1 MASPLTDAV
10 LELAELAGESGIA
23 MGAIVDT
30 LEGRGFAAE
39 HVEREIWSLLERRRL
54 TPAGFVCRTVRKRGV
69 DGETARARVY
79 ELMLVPWSA
88 SLDRQLDLGLEGST

>member
-10 LELAELAGESGIA
+10 LELAEIAGESGIA

-39 HVEREIWSLLERRRL
+39 HVEREVWTLLEKRRL
-54 TPAGFVCRTVRKRGV
+54 TPAGFVCRTVKKRGV
-69 DGETARARVY
+69 DGEGIRARVY

-88 SLDRQLDLGLEGST
+88 ALDRQLDLGLEGST